1 MPEFW
6 AIEIFSFLSLR
17 PPRHPSY
24 RADIDG
30 LRAIAVLSVV
40 VFHAFP
46 GYLQGGFIGVDIF
59 FVISGF
65 LISGVVVEALSQNNF
80 SFLEFYRRRVWRIFP
95 ALLLVLAASLVLGWL
110 VLLANEYA
118 QLGKHVAGGA
128 GFVSN
133 LLFWAEVGYF
143 DNAADTKPLLHLWSL
158 GVEEQFYIVWP
169 VALWLAWTKKF
180 KLLGVTLVVVVMSFM
195 LNIVTVQLDRA
206 ASFYS
211 PLIRFWELA
220 LGSALALL
228 TRQGKS
234 FPARHARA
242 ATNFLSMVGAGLIAA
257 GLVLINRQSQ
267 FPGWWA
273 LFPVAGTLLL
283 IAAGHQSWLNRFVL
297 SNRLVVWVGLI
308 SYPLYLWHWPLLSFA
323 RVIESDTLSREI
335 RMAAVLLSFLLAWL
349 TVKFVEHPIR
359 FRRHPRPGVV
369 TAVLVALMAATGLAG
384 LGIYGAGGLEFRHPL
399 QEQSWTKWPDKL
411 GHHEECIAMM
421 GRLGRSVGY
430 CSIKDVDRNPDI
442 VIVGDSHGNQLFPG
456 VERALDGTAD
466 NVLNLGAGP
475 CLPFFNVA
483 FIETGFPDKCH
494 EYIDPALQFVIDT
507 DAVKTVLLASRGPLY
522 LSGRGYHHDRGGEEG
537 FDRSLV
543 LTTMP
548 QLKDH
553 REIFRIAMT
562 NTIERLLQKNKRV
575 IFYLDGPELDFDP
588 KSCVDMRPVR
598 LTSREVKSPCA
609 VPRKEF
615 EDRNAEYRSQV
626 FSVLKDFP
634 EVQVFDA
641 AKTLCDEKFCWAV
654 LGGKMLYRDDDHL
667 SVDGSELLAKGL
679 TPLLRGATAKP

>member
-6 AIEIFSFLSLR
+6 AIEISSFLSLR
-17 PPRHPSY
+17 SPRHPNY

-40 VFHAFP
+40 IFHAFP
-46 GYLQGGFIGVDIF
+46 AYLNGGFIGVDIF

-65 LISGVVVEALSQNNF
+65 LISGVVVEGLSQNNF

-95 ALLLVLAASLVLGWL
+95 ALLLVLVATLVLGWF

-158 GVEEQFYIVWP
+158 GVEEQFYLIWP
-169 VALWLAWTKKF
+169 VALWLASTRKF
-180 KLLGVTLVVVVMSFM
+180 KLLGLTLVVVVMSFA
-195 LNIVTVQLDRA
+195 LNIATVPLDRA

-211 PLIRFWELA
+211 PFTRFWELT
-220 LGSALALL
+220 LGAALALL
-228 TRQGKS
+228 SHQRKL
-234 FPARHARA
+234 FPGRDARVV
-242 ATNFLSMVGAGLIAA
+242 NNVLSILGAGLIAA
-257 GLVLINRQSQ
+257 GLVLINKQSQ

-273 LFPVAGTLLL
+273 LFPALGATLL
-283 IAAGHQSWLNRFVL
+283 IAAGHASWLNRFVL
-297 SNRLVVWVGLI
+297 SNRLLVWVGLI

-323 RVIESDTLSREI
+323 SVIESGPLPREI
-335 RMAAVLLSFLLAWL
+335 RLAVVLLSFLLAWL
-349 TVKFVEHPIR
+349 TVKFLEHPIR
-359 FRRHPRPGVV
+359 FRRHARPGRV
-369 TAVLVALMAATGLAG
+369 TFALVALMAAVGVAG
-384 LGIYGAGGLEFRHPL
+384 LGIHAAGGLESRHPL
-399 QEQSWTKWPDKL
+399 QEQSWSKWPDKL
-411 GHHEECIAMM
+411 GHHDECIAMM

-430 CSIKDVDRNPDI
+430 CSIQDIDRNPDI

-456 VERALDGTAD
+456 VEKALDGTAE

-483 FIETGFPDKCH
+483 FIETGFPNKCH
-494 EYIDPALQFVIDT
+494 EYIDPSLQFVIDT
-507 DAVKTVLLASRGPLY
+507 DAVKTVVLASRGPLY
-522 LSGRGYHHDRGGEEG
+522 LSGRGYRHDRGGEEG
-537 FDRSLV
+537 FDRKLV

-548 QLKDH
+548 QLQDP

-562 NTIERLLQKNKRV
+562 DTIERLLQKDKRV

-598 LTSREVKSPCA
+598 LTSNKAKSPCA

-615 EDRNAEYRSQV
+615 DDRNADYRAQV
-626 FSVLKDFP
+626 FSVLEKFP

-641 AKTLCDEKFCWAV
+641 AKTFCDEKFCWA
-654 LGGKMLYRDDDHL
+654 LLEGKMLYRDDDHL
-667 SVDGSELLAKGL
+667 SVDGSELVAKGL
-679 TPLLRGATAKP
+679 TPLLRGASAKP